1 MYAWKFCVVFLPSVY
16 LHVYVF
22 VYLCICAVQWSLP
35 PFCQFPG
42 SPAWQRR
49 CVTADMIS
57 SQILYT
63 QREGSRDAQY
73 DRNTQN
79 LKHTNMISFH
89 FCFAIFET
97 NICLQTILIA
107 YFWCTAHRPWAVLNT
122 FFFASCST
130 LFVFV
135 CACVF
140 VLYSSVTARLEF
152 SRRWYDLS
160 CFGGDQRRRQ
170 LGWSYLAGEAE
181 RTLLPHSTGYF
192 VIKNTNTQ
200 IHKIQI

>member
-1 MYAWKFCVVFLPSVY
+1 MHNMTEITKSKTYKYDLNSFLFCNFD
-16 LHVYVF
+16 
-22 VYLCICAVQWSLP
+22 
-35 PFCQFPG
+35 
-42 SPAWQRR
+42 
-49 CVTADMIS
+49 T
-57 SQILYT
+57 
-63 QREGSRDAQY
+63 
-73 DRNTQN
+73 N
-79 LKHTNMISFH
+79 L
-89 FCFAIFET
+89 
-97 NICLQTILIA
+97 CLQTILIA

-181 RTLLPHSTGYF
+181 RTLLLHSTGHFLIIY
-192 VIKNTNTQ
+192 ITNTNMNLSSGTNHALN
-200 IHKIQI
+200 IL

>member
-1 MYAWKFCVVFLPSVY
+1 
-16 LHVYVF
+16 
-22 VYLCICAVQWSLP
+22 
-35 PFCQFPG
+35 
-42 SPAWQRR
+42 
-49 CVTADMIS
+49 MIS
-57 SQILYT
+57 I
-63 QREGSRDAQY
+63 
-73 DRNTQN
+73 
-79 LKHTNMISFH
+79 H
-89 FCFAIFET
+89 FCFAIFEI
-97 NICLQTILIA
+97 NLCLQTILIA

-200 IHKIQI
+200 IHKYTKYKYNYTNIWQERPRGHFYSTLLGIF